1 MKEEE
6 SRSQRGLVGMQ
17 RRKVT
22 HHLSLVYSRQYHLLL
37 EVFGRSE
44 RVPFEFKK
52 WKKGD
57 LAKDEENLTN
67 LEEEEQKT
75 LQKVKNSYEK
85 SKEKATAKVAVG
97 RMDKIKK
104 KKLKLW
110 WPHGNQAIQRKETMR
125 TP

>member
-1 MKEEE
+1 M
-6 SRSQRGLVGMQ
+6 SL
-17 RRKVT
+17 
-22 HHLSLVYSRQYHLLL
+22 LSLV
-37 EVFGRSE
+37 
-44 RVPFEFKK
+44 EFKK
-52 WKKGD
+52 WKKGN
-57 LAKDEENLTN
+57 LKTAEENLSK
-67 LEEEEQKT
+67 LEEKEKKA